1 MGRLVAQSWDLGSR
15 LVFKRSRVRIP
26 EPKTRWKIIA
36 IVKKV
41 KRKDN
46 YIRRDQIIFFW
57 FVNSDQMPGL
67 FVQYLAIYDIEKLP
81 KKQQIQSRFKTLQ
94 IAKQTFKR
102 LPKSSKNSPQCWISA
117 KSGHNVSDQNV
128 SLLSQG
134 TIPTVWRK
142 ISYPSQSSLWKYLT
156 DLSERIDFFKGWIQ
170 KGKPESFWLGGFF
183 FPQSFLTAILQN
195 FARKNSVTVDQVG
208 QAFLHLNPILH
219 FTIP

>member
-26 EPKTRWKIIA
+26 ELKTRWKIIA

-81 KKQQIQSRFKTLQ
+81 KSN
-94 IAKQTFKR
+94 
-102 LPKSSKNSPQCWISA
+102 KSKVGSKLCKLLNKPSNDCQRVLKIR
-117 KSGHNVSDQNV
+117 HNVEFLPNLVTMSP
-128 SLLSQG
+128 
-134 TIPTVWRK
+134 IKMFPFCHRA
-142 ISYPSQSSLWKYLT
+142 PSQQSG
-156 DLSERIDFFKGWIQ
+156 ERS
-170 KGKPESFWLGGFF
+170 P
-183 FPQSFLTAILQN
+183 TR
-195 FARKNSVTVDQVG
+195 ARAPSWSTW
-208 QAFLHLNPILH
+208 P
-219 FTIP
+219 T